1 MSYYIKLST
10 LDYPRHQGDI
20 RLEHPEI
27 GDEFI
32 CPNTYA
38 EVFDPND
45 FTFDKHLQTVHEEPP
60 SLIDGKWYKNYVIKN
75 YTQQELDE
83 IEQAHNLFLQKTQN
97 LNQIDED

>member
-27 GDEFI
+27 GDKFI

-38 EVFDPND
+38 EVLETKRPDID
-45 FTFDKHLQTVHEEPP
+45 YKTQTIYENPP
-60 SLIDGKWYKNYVIKN
+60 SLIDGKWYKNYAIKN
-75 YTQQELDE
+75 YTKEELDLFE
-83 IEQAHNLFLQKTQN
+83 KIKLERQAEKERLKADL
-97 LNQIDED
+97 E